1 MQSVGV
7 VIPMYNRRD
16 LICRC
21 LDSVKAQTWRRLEVV
36 VVDNNSTD
44 DSVAV
49 VRDWCERHQVT
60 ADTPDFRL
68 KLLSESKPGAA
79 AARNKGLEAITSE
92 HILFFDSDD
101 EMLPDL
107 VESAM
112 REIGDRDVVCWDVE
126 VVGLDGKV
134 SHKPC
139 RHGDVIRRQF
149 INAIF
154 STQRYMARTD
164 FIRCIGGWRDEC
176 MVWNDFELGTRIA
189 LSGCRFT
196 RLHRTL
202 VRIYAQAE
210 SITGTSFTRR
220 AGEWEKTLAII
231 EQTILT
237 GDWKDRVKALRL
249 LYYRRVILAAHYK
262 REGSAELSRRLL
274 TEALEGRHLSGIDR
288 FWLRC
293 LHAYTA
299 GGGRA
304 AYLLW
309 R

>member
-1 MQSVGV
+1 
-7 VIPMYNRRD
+7 
-16 LICRC
+16 
-21 LDSVKAQTWRRLEVV
+21 
-36 VVDNNSTD
+36 
-44 DSVAV
+44 
-49 VRDWCERHQVT
+49 
-60 ADTPDFRL
+60 
-68 KLLSESKPGAA
+68 
-79 AARNKGLEAITSE
+79 
-92 HILFFDSDD
+92 
-101 EMLPDL
+101 
-107 VESAM
+107 
-112 REIGDRDVVCWDVE
+112 
-126 VVGLDGKV
+126 
-134 SHKPC
+134 
-139 RHGDVIRRQF
+139 
-149 INAIF
+149 
-154 STQRYMARTD
+154 
-164 FIRCIGGWRDEC
+164 